1 MSVWLLYLIICLAT
15 YSATRFLVAD
25 QFPPVRVTREW
36 LKTTLHPV
44 DPETR
49 LPVRYKQ
56 WPMRAVSAVF
66 RSIAYLITCEWCMS
80 FWVGGAIIWATCQ
93 YTSVPLPWLLLAVAR
108 AVTGWL
114 ANLEGWCEQRWLLN
128 RARTW
133 MMQDDLEKRGIPVK

>member
-1 MSVWLLYLIICLAT
+1 MSVWLLYLLICLAT

-44 DPETR
+44 DDNGQPI
-49 LPVRYKQ
+49 RYKQ

-80 FWVGGAIIWATCQ
+80 FWVGAVIIWATCQ